1 MNAPNVE
8 VARAEQRLR
17 VESALMLAFVEDP
30 FARWMFP
37 RADEFLERYR
47 QFMSG
52 MGGRAFE
59 HGTAFQ
65 VADCAAAALWLPPNV
80 TPDMEAIMTLL
91 GSVGWLDAKV
101 ADLGGLA
108 MQVETYHP
116 RESHWYLAVL
126 GADVAYQGN
135 GLGSLLMKHA
145 LALCDRDRL
154 PAYLESSNPANV
166 PFYRRHGFEVMGQ
179 IESGSVPVI
188 TPMLRSAR

>member
-1 MNAPNVE
+1 MNVSDVK
-8 VARAEQRLR
+8 VASAAERRR
-17 VESALMLAFVEDP
+17 VESALTLAFVEDP
-30 FARWMFP
+30 LARWMFP
-37 RADEFLERYR
+37 HADEFLERYS

-65 VADCAAAALWLPPNV
+65 VNDCAAAALWLPPNV
-80 TPDMEAIMTLL
+80 TSDMEAIMTLL
-91 GSVGWLDAKV
+91 GSVGWPDAKV

-108 MQVETYHP
+108 MQVDTYHP
-116 RESHWYLAVL
+116 REPHWYLAVL

-145 LALCDRDRL
+145 LALCDRDGL
-154 PAYLESSNPANV
+154 PAYLESSNPGNV
-166 PFYRRHGFEVMGQ
+166 PFYQRHGFEVMGQ

-188 TPMLRSAR
+188 TPMLRGAR